1 MKTLSGT
8 VGLVV
13 LAVIAIVA
21 VLTIRAFAFATPHP
35 AFADQKFV
43 LKFGTKTEYVEL
55 TSQAEFDDALKALVA
70 HGGQSHIGFL
80 AKEGAKP
87 IDPYQPDHRR
97 VSIKTDKATKSEL
110 ASSAAAGE
118 AAANDPNV
126 TYRVTAND
134 VTDIENVLKTFKK

>member
-1 MKTLSGT
+1 MKVQSGT
-8 VGLVV
+8 VGFVV
-13 LAVIAIVA
+13 LAVIAIIA
-21 VLTIRAFAFATPHP
+21 VVTIRAFAFATPHP
-35 AFADQKFV
+35 ADQKFV